1 MSANNSFVATY
12 AKASLAEADIR
23 KLHQAGFDA
32 GALSVIGHG
41 GEAFEGTAAVVG
53 FDGLDAAACRCIPE
67 EDIQAYEAEAEAGR
81 VVLVAHGTADEIAR
95 AQSAVASPQPINWN
109 ESAGYTVYYGCDD

>member
-12 AKASLAEADIR
+12 AKASLAESDIR

-32 GALSVIGHG
+32 GTLSVIGNSG
-41 GEAFEGTAAVVG
+41 QALEGTAAVRG
-53 FDGLDAAACRCIPE
+53 FDKLGQAACSCIPE
-67 EDIQAYEAEAEAGR
+67 EDIHAYEAEAEAGR

-95 AQSAVASPQPINWN
+95 AQNALSATQPINWD
-109 ESAGYTVYYGCDD
+109 ESAGYTVYYGCVD